1 MRIGI
6 DIDNV
11 ISNFSEELLNEYM
24 LHDKKLN
31 NTGIINENAKF
42 VRFGMFDWTEDE
54 EKEFYQTNIERI
66 AKNLKTIKDS
76 KLIIDKLKE
85 DGNEIYIITG
95 RDNGEY
101 PNPRE
106 MTINWLKENDIYYD
120 KLILTDTYDDHAKT
134 LECLKYGIEIMIDDS
149 PRILSDVKKSGIRTL
164 LFDSRFNKSNTDLQR
179 VFSWKEVYKIICDLN
194 KTSEVE

>member
-11 ISNFSEELLNEYM
+11 ISNFTEELLNEYM
-24 LHDKKLN
+24 MHDKKLN
-31 NTGIINENAKF
+31 NKGIINENAKF

-134 LECLKYGIEIMIDDS
+134 LECLKHGIEIMIDDS
-149 PRILSDVKKSGIRTL
+149 PRILSDVKKSGIKTL

-194 KTSEVE
+194 KNK

>member
-1 MRIGI
+1 MKIGI

-194 KTSEVE
+194 KQAR

>member
-11 ISNFSEELLNEYM
+11 ISNFTEELLNEYM
-24 LHDKKLN
+24 MHDKKLN
-31 NTGIINENAKF
+31 NKGIINENAKF

-149 PRILSDVKKSGIRTL
+149 PRILSDVKKSGIKTL

-194 KTSEVE
+194 KQVR

>member
-1 MRIGI
+1 MKIGI

-42 VRFGMFDWTEDE
+42 VRFRMFDWTEDE

-85 DGNEIYIITG
+85 NGNEIYIITG

-134 LECLKYGIEIMIDDS
+134 LECLKQGIEIMIDDS